1 MDKYTGK
8 VYNGLTE
15 LSKDPD
21 KNEKNPYSITL
32 EDRQRLYDTEFN
44 ELMQKSKEELV
55 RMLIG
60 LRPI

>member
-1 MDKYTGK
+1 MNNILKL
-8 VYNGLTE
+8 NE
-15 LSKDPD
+15 QSD

-32 EDRQRLYDTEFN
+32 EDQQRLYDTEFN
-44 ELMQKSKEELV
+44 ELMQKPKEELV